1 MGTVSSTTPTSC
13 QDAKSPREVE
23 MPAESIDHLEE
34 ESHSVPSLVISTESS
49 ETNGDLMVLL
59 IGTGMT
65 EGSVR
70 TEELMGE
77 PAVIKQKSNGK
88 K

>member
-1 MGTVSSTTPTSC
+1 
-13 QDAKSPREVE
+13 

-34 ESHSVPSLVISTESS
+34 VSLSVPSLVISTESS